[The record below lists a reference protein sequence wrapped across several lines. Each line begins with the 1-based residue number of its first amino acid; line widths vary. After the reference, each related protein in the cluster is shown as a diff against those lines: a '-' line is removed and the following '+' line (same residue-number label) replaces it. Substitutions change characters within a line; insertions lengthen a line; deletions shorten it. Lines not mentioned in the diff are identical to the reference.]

1 MVSWIAFKAFLK
13 RAWAWCK
20 KNWKIFLGASIPII
34 ILIIAGRSSSAKN
47 LIAKIREDYEKE
59 IDVIDRAHE
68 KEIADIELAQKR
80 YAESVERI
88 ENEFLENRE
97 ELDSKKK
104 KEIQK
109 IISENA
115 DNPGEITRRISE
127 ITGFDIHVS

>member
-1 MVSWIAFKAFLK
+1 MVSWIVFKAFLK
-13 RAWAWCK
+13 RTRAWCK
-20 KNWKIFLGASIPII
+20 KNWKLFLGASIPII
-34 ILIIAGRSSSAKN
+34 ILIIAGRSSSAKS

-59 IDVIDRAHE
+59 IDVIDSAHE
-68 KEIADIELAQKR
+68 KELADIELAQKR

-115 DNPGEITRRISE
+115 DNPGEITRRIAE
-127 ITGFDIHVS
+127 VTGFDIHVS